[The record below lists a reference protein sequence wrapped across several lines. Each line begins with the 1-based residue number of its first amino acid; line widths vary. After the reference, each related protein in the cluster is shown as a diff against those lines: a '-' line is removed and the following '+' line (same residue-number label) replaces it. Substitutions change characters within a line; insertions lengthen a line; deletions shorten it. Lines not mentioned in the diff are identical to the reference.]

1 MKDMSMP
8 MRFLLGDMKREGK
21 VKVDNK
27 FGVEVRIRKR
37 ENQSSIRRHPL
48 TPLVVP
54 RSPQTLPDS
63 YDMEIGTLGL
73 SNGYLIDK
81 KLDQQAMILLS
92 KKTDTVILCFRGTDA
107 GAGAKS
113 AVLDLATTMVGN
125 HPFKTS
131 DDSITTK
138 GKVHIGMQKS
148 WKRLKQVIVPT
159 IRKLFQ
165 EGEGFGR

>member
-63 YDMEIGTLGL
+63 YDMEI
-73 SNGYLIDK
+73 
-81 KLDQQAMILLS
+81 
-92 KKTDTVILCFRGTDA
+92 
-107 GAGAKS
+107 
-113 AVLDLATTMVGN
+113 
-125 HPFKTS
+125 
-131 DDSITTK
+131 
-138 GKVHIGMQKS
+138 
-148 WKRLKQVIVPT
+148 
-159 IRKLFQ
+159 
-165 EGEGFGR
+165 